1 MFRIGI
7 AEDDPS
13 FQKTISEYIERY
25 KKETNIDIQ
34 ASFFQD
40 GNELVFKYE
49 PIYDVLLL
57 DIEMPKMN
65 GMDAAREIRKRDQRV
80 LIIFITNMAQYAI
93 NGYEVGALDFVLK
106 PIKYFSF
113 SMKLEKALKSVKGQ
127 ESVNI
132 LLEYKDGMKKVSSE
146 EIVYVEIRDHWLH
159 IFTVDE
165 EYHMNISCGKAKFN
179 IMAKA
184 TDEFPYLPN
193 IVKDKNVNISQF
205 TLKDIIRQTVFSISD
220 NENAKV
226 MTGELFEIH
235 DSELKVV
242 SLDGHRI
249 SIRKVKLNQSY
260 DDVSVIIPGK
270 TLIEISKIINGG
282 MDDEVSIF
290 FTDKHVLFEFEDTIV
305 LSRLIEGEYYK
316 IDKMLSTDYETKVTV
331 NKREML
337 ECIDRS
343 TLLLKESDKKPVI
356 IDVQDDYMKFAMN
369 SAIGSMDEDIDASK
383 EGKDILIG
391 FNPRFLMDALRVID
405 EDEIT
410 MYMINP
416 KAPCFIRDQEETYIY
431 LILPVNFNV

>member
-1 MFRIGI
+1 MHIICDKSKLIEGMNIVMKAIPGKTTMMILECVVIEVKDNQIKLIANDLQLGI
-7 AEDDPS
+7 
-13 FQKTISEYIERY
+13 
-25 KKETNIDIQ
+25 ETLIDGEIKQ
-34 ASFFQD
+34 EGSVAVGAKVFF
-40 GNELVFKYE
+40 E
-49 PIYDVLLL
+49 I
-57 DIEMPKMN
+57 
-65 GMDAAREIRKRDQRV
+65 IRKLPSD
-80 LIIFITNMAQYAI
+80 N
-93 NGYEVGALDFVLK
+93 
-106 PIKYFSF
+106 
-113 SMKLEKALKSVKGQ
+113 
-127 ESVNI
+127 
-132 LLEYKDGMKKVSSE
+132 VS
-146 EIVYVEIRDHWLH
+146 I
-159 IFTVDE
+159 TVDE
-165 EYHMNISCGKAKFN
+165 DYHMNISCGKAKFN

-356 IDVQDDYMKFAMN
+356 IDVYMKFAMN

>member
-1 MFRIGI
+1 MHIICDKSKLIEGMNIVMKAIPGKTTMMILECVVIEVKDNQIKLIANDLQLGI
-7 AEDDPS
+7 
-13 FQKTISEYIERY
+13 
-25 KKETNIDIQ
+25 ETLIDGEIKQ
-34 ASFFQD
+34 EGSVAVGAKVFF
-40 GNELVFKYE
+40 E
-49 PIYDVLLL
+49 I
-57 DIEMPKMN
+57 
-65 GMDAAREIRKRDQRV
+65 IRKLPSD
-80 LIIFITNMAQYAI
+80 N
-93 NGYEVGALDFVLK
+93 
-106 PIKYFSF
+106 
-113 SMKLEKALKSVKGQ
+113 
-127 ESVNI
+127 
-132 LLEYKDGMKKVSSE
+132 VS
-146 EIVYVEIRDHWLH
+146 I
-159 IFTVDE
+159 TVDE
-165 EYHMNISCGKAKFN
+165 DYHMNISCGKAKFN

-205 TLKDIIRQTVFSISD
+205 TLKDIIRQTEFSISD

-249 SIRKVKLNQSY
+249 SIRKVKLNRSY

>member
-1 MFRIGI
+1 MHIICDKSKLIEGMNIVMKAIPGKTTMMILECVVIEVKDNQIKLIANDLQLGI
-7 AEDDPS
+7 
-13 FQKTISEYIERY
+13 
-25 KKETNIDIQ
+25 ETLIDGEIKQ
-34 ASFFQD
+34 EGSVAVGAKVFF
-40 GNELVFKYE
+40 E
-49 PIYDVLLL
+49 I
-57 DIEMPKMN
+57 
-65 GMDAAREIRKRDQRV
+65 IRKLPSD
-80 LIIFITNMAQYAI
+80 N
-93 NGYEVGALDFVLK
+93 
-106 PIKYFSF
+106 
-113 SMKLEKALKSVKGQ
+113 
-127 ESVNI
+127 
-132 LLEYKDGMKKVSSE
+132 VS
-146 EIVYVEIRDHWLH
+146 I
-159 IFTVDE
+159 TVDE
-165 EYHMNISCGKAKFN
+165 DYHMNISCGKAKFN

-356 IDVQDDYMKFAMN
+356 IDIKDDSMGFNMN
-369 SAIGSMDEDIDASK
+369 SSIGSMNEEISAIK

-405 EDEIT
+405 DEEVDL
-410 MYMINP
+410 YMVNP
-416 KAPCFIRDQEETYIY
+416 KAPCFIKNVEESYIY
-431 LILPVNFNV
+431 LILPVNFTTVA

>member
-1 MFRIGI
+1 MHIICDKSKLIEGMNIVMKAIPGKTTMMILECVVIEVKDNQIKLI
-7 AEDDPS
+7 ANDLQLE
-13 FQKTISEYIERY
+13 IE
-25 KKETNIDIQ
+25 TLIDGEIKQ
-34 ASFFQD
+34 EGSVAVGAKVFF
-40 GNELVFKYE
+40 E
-49 PIYDVLLL
+49 I
-57 DIEMPKMN
+57 
-65 GMDAAREIRKRDQRV
+65 IRKLPSD
-80 LIIFITNMAQYAI
+80 N
-93 NGYEVGALDFVLK
+93 
-106 PIKYFSF
+106 
-113 SMKLEKALKSVKGQ
+113 
-127 ESVNI
+127 
-132 LLEYKDGMKKVSSE
+132 VS
-146 EIVYVEIRDHWLH
+146 I
-159 IFTVDE
+159 TVDE
-165 EYHMNISCGKAKFN
+165 DYHMNISCGKAKFN

>member
-1 MFRIGI
+1 MHIICDKSKLIEGMNIVMKAIPGKTTMMILECVVIEVKDNQIKLIANDLQLGI
-7 AEDDPS
+7 
-13 FQKTISEYIERY
+13 
-25 KKETNIDIQ
+25 ETLIDGEIKQ
-34 ASFFQD
+34 EGSVAVGAKVFF
-40 GNELVFKYE
+40 E
-49 PIYDVLLL
+49 I
-57 DIEMPKMN
+57 
-65 GMDAAREIRKRDQRV
+65 IRKLPSD
-80 LIIFITNMAQYAI
+80 N
-93 NGYEVGALDFVLK
+93 
-106 PIKYFSF
+106 
-113 SMKLEKALKSVKGQ
+113 
-127 ESVNI
+127 
-132 LLEYKDGMKKVSSE
+132 VS
-146 EIVYVEIRDHWLH
+146 I
-159 IFTVDE
+159 TVDE
-165 EYHMNISCGKAKFN
+165 DYHMNISCGKAKFN

-242 SLDGHRI
+242 SLAGHRI

>member
-1 MFRIGI
+1 MHIICDKSKLIEGMNIVMKAIPGKTTMMILECVVIEVKDNQIKLIANDLQLGI
-7 AEDDPS
+7 
-13 FQKTISEYIERY
+13 
-25 KKETNIDIQ
+25 ETLIDGEIKQ
-34 ASFFQD
+34 EGSVAVGAKVFF
-40 GNELVFKYE
+40 E
-49 PIYDVLLL
+49 I
-57 DIEMPKMN
+57 
-65 GMDAAREIRKRDQRV
+65 IRKLPSD
-80 LIIFITNMAQYAI
+80 N
-93 NGYEVGALDFVLK
+93 
-106 PIKYFSF
+106 
-113 SMKLEKALKSVKGQ
+113 
-127 ESVNI
+127 
-132 LLEYKDGMKKVSSE
+132 VS
-146 EIVYVEIRDHWLH
+146 I
-159 IFTVDE
+159 TVDE
-165 EYHMNISCGKAKFN
+165 DYHMNISCGKAKFN

-220 NENAKV
+220 TENAKV

-249 SIRKVKLNQSY
+249 SIRKVKLNRSY

>member
-1 MFRIGI
+1 MHIICDKSKLIEGMNIVMKAIPGKTTMMILECVVIEVKDNQIKLIANDLQLGI
-7 AEDDPS
+7 
-13 FQKTISEYIERY
+13 
-25 KKETNIDIQ
+25 ETLMDGEIKQ
-34 ASFFQD
+34 EGSVAVGAKVFF
-40 GNELVFKYE
+40 E
-49 PIYDVLLL
+49 I
-57 DIEMPKMN
+57 
-65 GMDAAREIRKRDQRV
+65 IRKLPSD
-80 LIIFITNMAQYAI
+80 N
-93 NGYEVGALDFVLK
+93 
-106 PIKYFSF
+106 
-113 SMKLEKALKSVKGQ
+113 
-127 ESVNI
+127 
-132 LLEYKDGMKKVSSE
+132 VS
-146 EIVYVEIRDHWLH
+146 I
-159 IFTVDE
+159 TVDE
-165 EYHMNISCGKAKFN
+165 DYHMNISCGKAKFN

-249 SIRKVKLNQSY
+249 SIRKVKLNRSY

>member
-1 MFRIGI
+1 MHIICDKSKLIEGMNIVMKAIPGKTTMMILECVVIEVKDNQIKLIANDLQLGI
-7 AEDDPS
+7 
-13 FQKTISEYIERY
+13 
-25 KKETNIDIQ
+25 ETLIDGEIKQ
-34 ASFFQD
+34 EGSVAVGAKVFF
-40 GNELVFKYE
+40 E
-49 PIYDVLLL
+49 I
-57 DIEMPKMN
+57 
-65 GMDAAREIRKRDQRV
+65 IRKLPSD
-80 LIIFITNMAQYAI
+80 N
-93 NGYEVGALDFVLK
+93 
-106 PIKYFSF
+106 
-113 SMKLEKALKSVKGQ
+113 
-127 ESVNI
+127 
-132 LLEYKDGMKKVSSE
+132 VS
-146 EIVYVEIRDHWLH
+146 I
-159 IFTVDE
+159 TVDE

-343 TLLLKESDKKPVI
+343 TLLLKGSDKKPVI

>member
-1 MFRIGI
+1 MHIICDKSKLIEGMNIVMKAIPGKTTMMILECVVIEVKDNQIKLIANDLQLGI
-7 AEDDPS
+7 
-13 FQKTISEYIERY
+13 
-25 KKETNIDIQ
+25 ETLIDGEIKQ
-34 ASFFQD
+34 EGSVAVGAKVFF
-40 GNELVFKYE
+40 E
-49 PIYDVLLL
+49 I
-57 DIEMPKMN
+57 
-65 GMDAAREIRKRDQRV
+65 IRKLPSD
-80 LIIFITNMAQYAI
+80 N
-93 NGYEVGALDFVLK
+93 
-106 PIKYFSF
+106 
-113 SMKLEKALKSVKGQ
+113 
-127 ESVNI
+127 
-132 LLEYKDGMKKVSSE
+132 VS
-146 EIVYVEIRDHWLH
+146 I
-159 IFTVDE
+159 TVDE
-165 EYHMNISCGKAKFN
+165 DYHMNISCGKAKFN

-416 KAPCFIRDQEETYIY
+416 KAPCFIRDQ
-431 LILPVNFNV
+431 

>member
-1 MFRIGI
+1 MHIICDKSKLIEGMNIVMKAIPGKTTMMILECVVIEVKDNQIKLIANDLQLGI
-7 AEDDPS
+7 
-13 FQKTISEYIERY
+13 
-25 KKETNIDIQ
+25 ETLIDGEIKQ
-34 ASFFQD
+34 EGSVAVGAKVFF
-40 GNELVFKYE
+40 E
-49 PIYDVLLL
+49 I
-57 DIEMPKMN
+57 
-65 GMDAAREIRKRDQRV
+65 IRKLPSD
-80 LIIFITNMAQYAI
+80 N
-93 NGYEVGALDFVLK
+93 
-106 PIKYFSF
+106 
-113 SMKLEKALKSVKGQ
+113 
-127 ESVNI
+127 
-132 LLEYKDGMKKVSSE
+132 VS
-146 EIVYVEIRDHWLH
+146 I
-159 IFTVDE
+159 TVDE
-165 EYHMNISCGKAKFN
+165 DYHMNISCGKAKFN

-184 TDEFPYLPN
+184 TDEFPSLPN

>member
-1 MFRIGI
+1 MNIVMKAIPGKTTMMILECVVIEAKDNQIKLIANDLQLGI
-7 AEDDPS
+7 
-13 FQKTISEYIERY
+13 
-25 KKETNIDIQ
+25 ETLIDGEIKQ
-34 ASFFQD
+34 EGSVAVGAKVFF
-40 GNELVFKYE
+40 E
-49 PIYDVLLL
+49 I
-57 DIEMPKMN
+57 
-65 GMDAAREIRKRDQRV
+65 IRKLPSD
-80 LIIFITNMAQYAI
+80 N
-93 NGYEVGALDFVLK
+93 
-106 PIKYFSF
+106 
-113 SMKLEKALKSVKGQ
+113 
-127 ESVNI
+127 
-132 LLEYKDGMKKVSSE
+132 VS
-146 EIVYVEIRDHWLH
+146 I
-159 IFTVDE
+159 TVDE
-165 EYHMNISCGKAKFN
+165 DYHMNISCGKAKFN
-179 IMAKA
+179 IMTKA

>member
-1 MFRIGI
+1 MIANDLQLGI
-7 AEDDPS
+7 
-13 FQKTISEYIERY
+13 
-25 KKETNIDIQ
+25 ETLIDGEIKQ
-34 ASFFQD
+34 EGSVAVGAKVFF
-40 GNELVFKYE
+40 E
-49 PIYDVLLL
+49 I
-57 DIEMPKMN
+57 
-65 GMDAAREIRKRDQRV
+65 IRKLPSD
-80 LIIFITNMAQYAI
+80 N
-93 NGYEVGALDFVLK
+93 
-106 PIKYFSF
+106 
-113 SMKLEKALKSVKGQ
+113 
-127 ESVNI
+127 
-132 LLEYKDGMKKVSSE
+132 VS
-146 EIVYVEIRDHWLH
+146 I
-159 IFTVDE
+159 TVDE
-165 EYHMNISCGKAKFN
+165 DYHMNISCGKAKFN

-249 SIRKVKLNQSY
+249 SIRKVKLNRSY

>member
-1 MFRIGI
+1 MHIICDKSKLIEGMNIVMKAIPGKTTMMILECVVIEVKDNQIKLIANDLQLGI
-7 AEDDPS
+7 
-13 FQKTISEYIERY
+13 
-25 KKETNIDIQ
+25 ETLIDGEIKQ
-34 ASFFQD
+34 EGSVAVGAKVFF
-40 GNELVFKYE
+40 E
-49 PIYDVLLL
+49 I
-57 DIEMPKMN
+57 
-65 GMDAAREIRKRDQRV
+65 IRKLPSD
-80 LIIFITNMAQYAI
+80 N
-93 NGYEVGALDFVLK
+93 
-106 PIKYFSF
+106 
-113 SMKLEKALKSVKGQ
+113 
-127 ESVNI
+127 
-132 LLEYKDGMKKVSSE
+132 VS
-146 EIVYVEIRDHWLH
+146 I
-159 IFTVDE
+159 TVDE
-165 EYHMNISCGKAKFN
+165 DYHMNISCGKAKFN

-235 DSELKVV
+235 DSKLKVV

-356 IDVQDDYMKFAMN
+356 IDIKDDSMGFNMN
-369 SAIGSMDEDIDASK
+369 SSIGSMNEEISAIK

-405 EDEIT
+405 EEEIT
-410 MYMINP
+410 IYMINP
-416 KAPCFIRDQEETYIY
+416 KAPCFIRDKEESYIY

>member
-1 MFRIGI
+1 MHIICDKSKLIEGMNIVMKAIPGKTTMMILECVVIEVKDNQIKLIANDLQLGI
-7 AEDDPS
+7 
-13 FQKTISEYIERY
+13 
-25 KKETNIDIQ
+25 ETLIDGEIKQ
-34 ASFFQD
+34 EGSVAVGAKVFF
-40 GNELVFKYE
+40 E
-49 PIYDVLLL
+49 I
-57 DIEMPKMN
+57 
-65 GMDAAREIRKRDQRV
+65 IRKLPSD
-80 LIIFITNMAQYAI
+80 N
-93 NGYEVGALDFVLK
+93 
-106 PIKYFSF
+106 
-113 SMKLEKALKSVKGQ
+113 
-127 ESVNI
+127 
-132 LLEYKDGMKKVSSE
+132 VS
-146 EIVYVEIRDHWLH
+146 I
-159 IFTVDE
+159 TVDE

-235 DSELKVV
+235 NSELKVV

>member
-1 MFRIGI
+1 MHIICDKSKLIEGMNIVMKAIPGKTTMMILECVVIEVKDNQIKLIANDLQLGI
-7 AEDDPS
+7 
-13 FQKTISEYIERY
+13 
-25 KKETNIDIQ
+25 ETLIDGEIKQ
-34 ASFFQD
+34 EGSVAVGAKVFF
-40 GNELVFKYE
+40 E
-49 PIYDVLLL
+49 I
-57 DIEMPKMN
+57 
-65 GMDAAREIRKRDQRV
+65 IRKLPSD
-80 LIIFITNMAQYAI
+80 N
-93 NGYEVGALDFVLK
+93 
-106 PIKYFSF
+106 
-113 SMKLEKALKSVKGQ
+113 
-127 ESVNI
+127 
-132 LLEYKDGMKKVSSE
+132 VS
-146 EIVYVEIRDHWLH
+146 I
-159 IFTVDE
+159 TVDE

-391 FNPRFLMDALRVID
+391 FNPRFLMDALRGID

>member
-1 MFRIGI
+1 MHIICDKSKLMEGMNIVMKAIPGKTTMMILECVVIEVKDNQIKLIANDLQLGI
-7 AEDDPS
+7 
-13 FQKTISEYIERY
+13 
-25 KKETNIDIQ
+25 ETLIDGEIKQ
-34 ASFFQD
+34 EGSVAVGAKVFF
-40 GNELVFKYE
+40 E
-49 PIYDVLLL
+49 I
-57 DIEMPKMN
+57 
-65 GMDAAREIRKRDQRV
+65 IRKLPSD
-80 LIIFITNMAQYAI
+80 N
-93 NGYEVGALDFVLK
+93 
-106 PIKYFSF
+106 
-113 SMKLEKALKSVKGQ
+113 
-127 ESVNI
+127 
-132 LLEYKDGMKKVSSE
+132 VS
-146 EIVYVEIRDHWLH
+146 I
-159 IFTVDE
+159 TVDE
-165 EYHMNISCGKAKFN
+165 DYHMNISCGKAKFN
-179 IMAKA
+179 IMTKA

-290 FTDKHVLFEFEDTIV
+290 FTDKHVLFDFEDTIV

>member
-1 MFRIGI
+1 MHIICDKSKLIEGMNIVMKAIPGKTTMIILECVVIEVKDNQIKLIANDLQLGI
-7 AEDDPS
+7 
-13 FQKTISEYIERY
+13 
-25 KKETNIDIQ
+25 ETLIDGEIKQ
-34 ASFFQD
+34 EGSVAVGAKVFF
-40 GNELVFKYE
+40 E
-49 PIYDVLLL
+49 I
-57 DIEMPKMN
+57 
-65 GMDAAREIRKRDQRV
+65 IRKLPSD
-80 LIIFITNMAQYAI
+80 N
-93 NGYEVGALDFVLK
+93 
-106 PIKYFSF
+106 
-113 SMKLEKALKSVKGQ
+113 
-127 ESVNI
+127 
-132 LLEYKDGMKKVSSE
+132 VS
-146 EIVYVEIRDHWLH
+146 I
-159 IFTVDE
+159 TVDE
-165 EYHMNISCGKAKFN
+165 DYHMNISCGKAKFN

>member
-1 MFRIGI
+1 MHIICDKSKLIEGMNIVMKALPGKTTMMILECVVIEVKDNQIKLIANDLQLGI
-7 AEDDPS
+7 
-13 FQKTISEYIERY
+13 
-25 KKETNIDIQ
+25 ETLIDGEIKQ
-34 ASFFQD
+34 EGSVAVGAKVFF
-40 GNELVFKYE
+40 E
-49 PIYDVLLL
+49 I
-57 DIEMPKMN
+57 
-65 GMDAAREIRKRDQRV
+65 IRKLPSD
-80 LIIFITNMAQYAI
+80 N
-93 NGYEVGALDFVLK
+93 
-106 PIKYFSF
+106 
-113 SMKLEKALKSVKGQ
+113 
-127 ESVNI
+127 
-132 LLEYKDGMKKVSSE
+132 VS
-146 EIVYVEIRDHWLH
+146 I
-159 IFTVDE
+159 TVDE
-165 EYHMNISCGKAKFN
+165 DYHMNISCGKAKFN

-282 MDDEVSIF
+282 MDDEVCIF

>member
-1 MFRIGI
+1 MKAIPGKTTMMILECVVIEVKDNQIKLIANDLQLGI
-7 AEDDPS
+7 
-13 FQKTISEYIERY
+13 
-25 KKETNIDIQ
+25 ETLIDGEIKQ
-34 ASFFQD
+34 EGSVAVGAKVFF
-40 GNELVFKYE
+40 E
-49 PIYDVLLL
+49 I
-57 DIEMPKMN
+57 
-65 GMDAAREIRKRDQRV
+65 IRKLPSD
-80 LIIFITNMAQYAI
+80 N
-93 NGYEVGALDFVLK
+93 
-106 PIKYFSF
+106 
-113 SMKLEKALKSVKGQ
+113 
-127 ESVNI
+127 
-132 LLEYKDGMKKVSSE
+132 VS
-146 EIVYVEIRDHWLH
+146 I
-159 IFTVDE
+159 TVDE
-165 EYHMNISCGKAKFN
+165 DYHMNISCGKAKFN

-249 SIRKVKLNQSY
+249 SIRKVKLNRSY

>member
-1 MFRIGI
+1 MHIICDKSKLIEGMNIVMKAIPGKTTMMILECVVIEVKDNQIKLIANDLQLGI
-7 AEDDPS
+7 
-13 FQKTISEYIERY
+13 
-25 KKETNIDIQ
+25 ETLIDGEIKQ
-34 ASFFQD
+34 EGSVAVGAKVFF
-40 GNELVFKYE
+40 E
-49 PIYDVLLL
+49 I
-57 DIEMPKMN
+57 
-65 GMDAAREIRKRDQRV
+65 IRKLPSD
-80 LIIFITNMAQYAI
+80 N
-93 NGYEVGALDFVLK
+93 
-106 PIKYFSF
+106 
-113 SMKLEKALKSVKGQ
+113 
-127 ESVNI
+127 
-132 LLEYKDGMKKVSSE
+132 VS
-146 EIVYVEIRDHWLH
+146 I
-159 IFTVDE
+159 TVDKD
-165 EYHMNISCGKAKFN
+165 YHMNISCGKAKFN
-179 IMAKA
+179 IMTKA

>member
-1 MFRIGI
+1 MHIICDKSKLIEGMNIVMKAIPGKTTMMILECVVIEVKDNQIKLIANDLQLGI
-7 AEDDPS
+7 
-13 FQKTISEYIERY
+13 
-25 KKETNIDIQ
+25 ETLIDGEIKQ
-34 ASFFQD
+34 EGSVAVGAKVFF
-40 GNELVFKYE
+40 E
-49 PIYDVLLL
+49 I
-57 DIEMPKMN
+57 
-65 GMDAAREIRKRDQRV
+65 IRKLPSD
-80 LIIFITNMAQYAI
+80 N
-93 NGYEVGALDFVLK
+93 
-106 PIKYFSF
+106 
-113 SMKLEKALKSVKGQ
+113 
-127 ESVNI
+127 
-132 LLEYKDGMKKVSSE
+132 VS
-146 EIVYVEIRDHWLH
+146 I
-159 IFTVDE
+159 TVDE
-165 EYHMNISCGKAKFN
+165 DYHMNISCGKAKFN

-290 FTDKHVLFEFEDTIV
+290 FTDKNVLFEFEDTIV

>member
-1 MFRIGI
+1 MHIICDKSKLIEGMNIVMKAIPGKTTMMILECVVIEAKDNQIKLIANDLQLGI
-7 AEDDPS
+7 
-13 FQKTISEYIERY
+13 
-25 KKETNIDIQ
+25 ETLIDGEIKQ
-34 ASFFQD
+34 EGSVAVGAKVFF
-40 GNELVFKYE
+40 E
-49 PIYDVLLL
+49 I
-57 DIEMPKMN
+57 
-65 GMDAAREIRKRDQRV
+65 IRKLPSD
-80 LIIFITNMAQYAI
+80 N
-93 NGYEVGALDFVLK
+93 
-106 PIKYFSF
+106 
-113 SMKLEKALKSVKGQ
+113 
-127 ESVNI
+127 
-132 LLEYKDGMKKVSSE
+132 VS
-146 EIVYVEIRDHWLH
+146 I
-159 IFTVDE
+159 TVDE
-165 EYHMNISCGKAKFN
+165 DYYMNISCGKAKFN
-179 IMAKA
+179 IMTKA

>member
-1 MFRIGI
+1 MHIICDKSKLIEGMNIVMKAISGKTTMMILECVVIEVKDNQIKLIANDLQLGI
-7 AEDDPS
+7 
-13 FQKTISEYIERY
+13 
-25 KKETNIDIQ
+25 ETLIDGEIKQ
-34 ASFFQD
+34 EGSVAVGAKVFF
-40 GNELVFKYE
+40 E
-49 PIYDVLLL
+49 I
-57 DIEMPKMN
+57 
-65 GMDAAREIRKRDQRV
+65 IRKLPSD
-80 LIIFITNMAQYAI
+80 N
-93 NGYEVGALDFVLK
+93 
-106 PIKYFSF
+106 
-113 SMKLEKALKSVKGQ
+113 
-127 ESVNI
+127 
-132 LLEYKDGMKKVSSE
+132 VS
-146 EIVYVEIRDHWLH
+146 I
-159 IFTVDE
+159 TVDE

>member
-1 MFRIGI
+1 MHIICDKSKLIEGMNIVMKAIPGKTTMMILECVVIEVKDNQIKLIANDLQLGI
-7 AEDDPS
+7 
-13 FQKTISEYIERY
+13 
-25 KKETNIDIQ
+25 ETLIDGEIKQ
-34 ASFFQD
+34 EGSVAVGAKVFF
-40 GNELVFKYE
+40 E
-49 PIYDVLLL
+49 I
-57 DIEMPKMN
+57 
-65 GMDAAREIRKRDQRV
+65 IRK
-80 LIIFITNMAQYAI
+80 LPSEN
-93 NGYEVGALDFVLK
+93 
-106 PIKYFSF
+106 
-113 SMKLEKALKSVKGQ
+113 
-127 ESVNI
+127 
-132 LLEYKDGMKKVSSE
+132 VS
-146 EIVYVEIRDHWLH
+146 I
-159 IFTVDE
+159 TVDE
-165 EYHMNISCGKAKFN
+165 DYHMNISCGKAKFN
-179 IMAKA
+179 IMTKA

-226 MTGELFEIH
+226 MTGELFETH
-235 DSELKVV
+235 DSA
-242 SLDGHRI
+242 D
-249 SIRKVKLNQSY
+249 
-260 DDVSVIIPGK
+260 DDVRIY
-270 TLIEISKIINGG
+270 
-282 MDDEVSIF
+282 
-290 FTDKHVLFEFEDTIV
+290 FTDRHVLFEFEDTIV

>member
-1 MFRIGI
+1 MHIICDKSKLIEGMNIVMKAIPGKTTMMILECVVIEVKDNQIKLIANDLQLGI
-7 AEDDPS
+7 
-13 FQKTISEYIERY
+13 
-25 KKETNIDIQ
+25 ETLIDGEIKQ
-34 ASFFQD
+34 EGSVAVGAKVFF
-40 GNELVFKYE
+40 E
-49 PIYDVLLL
+49 I
-57 DIEMPKMN
+57 
-65 GMDAAREIRKRDQRV
+65 IRKLPSD
-80 LIIFITNMAQYAI
+80 N
-93 NGYEVGALDFVLK
+93 
-106 PIKYFSF
+106 
-113 SMKLEKALKSVKGQ
+113 
-127 ESVNI
+127 
-132 LLEYKDGMKKVSSE
+132 VS
-146 EIVYVEIRDHWLH
+146 I
-159 IFTVDE
+159 TVDE
-165 EYHMNISCGKAKFN
+165 DYHMNISCGKAKFN

-343 TLLLKESDKKPVI
+343 LS
-356 IDVQDDYMKFAMN
+356 
-369 SAIGSMDEDIDASK
+369 
-383 EGKDILIG
+383 LIH
-391 FNPRFLMDALRVID
+391 I
-405 EDEIT
+405 
-410 MYMINP
+410 
-416 KAPCFIRDQEETYIY
+416 
-431 LILPVNFNV
+431 